1 MIAISVNRSKC
12 MHERLLQIQ
21 SHSCVILKIQLYFL
35 LSIIHH
41 IRLIDIKFEKFNVIN
56 IQSHAVNY

>member
-1 MIAISVNRSKC
+1 

-21 SHSCVILKIQLYFL
+21 SHGCVIQKIQLYFL
-35 LSIIHH
+35 LSIMHH
-41 IRLIDIKFEKFNVIN
+41 IRLIDSKFEKFNVIN